1 METTKQKAKWYG
13 PKQIGMIIFT
23 GVLMLLSACF
33 VGGQT
38 NTVIPYLAGLRGW
51 DSNTLTL
58 FNGIACILDGAGIL
72 IWARLSRKNAK
83 LMAGI
88 ALIVMAIC
96 LVLFGFS
103 TSLPVVLIVMLIMG
117 LSSACFSSTCAM
129 TLTANWWPTKK
140 GVVLGWS
147 TMGIVLMSVVYAPYI
162 PSAYNAIGV
171 PMTQVWLAV
180 LTVVIAIICFI
191 FVKNTPEEAGT
202 TPDGLTGVDLAQT
215 KEITRQLAEYKSPFT
230 PKKIFSSWNNW
241 AVSLCVGLPLMV
253 AMTYISTTIPALL
266 SYGYDYKQAVLVFT
280 VGGIVALI
288 GSWAFGMIDQK
299 LGTKKAVILYIIF
312 VFVAIVCALFMKS
325 SFAFAWLSGI
335 ILFCANGAGRNL
347 LPSYVGTIYGRWD
360 YPAAYQLMGTLFMML
375 CGAGVMVPAFFR
387 GNYTAMYIFDLVVL
401 VIAFILAITS
411 KDKFI
416 GKPDTE
422 ETGIAQ

>member
-1 METTKQKAKWYG
+1 MATTQKAKWYG

-23 GVLMLLSACF
+23 GILMLLSACF

-38 NTVIPYLAGLRGW
+38 NTVLPYLAGLRGW
-51 DSNTLTL
+51 DGNTLTL
-58 FNGIACILDGAGIL
+58 FSGIACILDGAGIL

-96 LVLFGFS
+96 LVIFGCT
-103 TSLPVVLIVMLIMG
+103 TSLPVICITMLIMG

-162 PSAYNAIGV
+162 TLAFDAFGV
-171 PMTQVWLAV
+171 PASQIGLAV
-180 LTVVIAIICFI
+180 ITLIVAIICFI

-202 TPDGLTGVDLAQT
+202 TPDGLTGVDLENA

-266 SYGYDYKQAVLVFT
+266 SYGYAYPQAVAVFS
-280 VGGIVALI
+280 VGGIVALV
-288 GSWAFGMIDQK
+288 GSWGLGMIDQK
-299 LGTKKAVILYIIF
+299 IGTKKAVIIYIALVII
-312 VFVAIVCALFMKS
+312 AIVCACFMQK

-360 YPAAYQLMGTLFMML
+360 YPAAYQLMGALFQML
-375 CGAGVMVPAFFR
+375 CGAGVMIPAFFPS
-387 GNYTAMYIFDLVVL
+387 YTSMYIFDLVIL
-401 VIAFILAITS
+401 VISMILAITS
-411 KDKFI
+411 KDTFI
-416 GKPDTE
+416 GKADNPE
-422 ETGIAQ
+422 IASTQAA